1 MNEFDQLPCGVLIID
16 SSCKVRYCN
25 KPFASTMMLDADEIV
40 DLSINNLLTNG
51 SKIIFQQ
58 IVLPS
63 ILNQNQI
70 EEMQLNFLSTD
81 KQKIPMII
89 FARRDDD
96 NNDRLI
102 FCCFSAKSKDEL
114 LNALNRSK
122 KQLEEGNAQLKMLSK
137 TDELTGCCNRREM
150 QLKLSITR
158 RQMNR
163 RQASFAILM
172 LDLDDFK
179 EVNDT
184 HGHIEGD
191 NVLKEFAK
199 ILMGNARVDDVI
211 ARFGGE
217 EFVIILPDVDADSAM
232 IAAKRIHKNM
242 RYINSKVKN
251 ITVSIGVCV
260 ASYDNP
266 LSDYEIIDIADKALY
281 ASKSSG
287 KNTTT
292 LLLAPS
298 PTSN

>member
-1 MNEFDQLPCGVLIID
+1 MGLDID
-16 SSCKVRYCN
+16 
-25 KPFASTMMLDADEIV
+25 AIV
-40 DLSINNLLTNG
+40 DRSINNLLSNG

-63 ILNQNQI
+63 LLNQNQI
-70 EEMQLNFLSTD
+70 DEMQLNFLNAD
-81 KQKIPMII
+81 QQKIPMII
-89 FARRDDD
+89 FARRDDN
-96 NNDRLI
+96 NNDKLI

-114 LNALNRSK
+114 LNSLNQSK
-122 KQLEEGNAQLKMLSK
+122 KQLEESNTQLKKLSK
-137 TDELTGCCNRREM
+137 TDELTGCFNRREM
-150 QLKLSITR
+150 ELRLSITR
-158 RQMNR
+158 QQMSR
-163 RQASFAILM
+163 RKVSFAVLM

-184 HGHIEGD
+184 YGHIEGD
-191 NVLKEFAK
+191 NVLREFAK

-217 EFVIILPDVDADSAM
+217 EFVIILPEVDADSAM

-242 RYINSKVKN
+242 RYINSKVKK

-281 ASKSSG
+281 ASKNSG
-287 KNTTT
+287 KNKTT

-298 PTSN
+298 QISDQPIS